1 MKKPSLIKSF
11 IQEEKAQATVEYAL
25 TLALVAAIA
34 LLIVNESQ
42 DILKAFWNAI
52 VNKVAKGCPNC
63 D

>member
-1 MKKPSLIKSF
+1 MKKRGFFKSF
-11 IQEEKAQATVEYAL
+11 IQDEKAQATVEYAL

-42 DILKAFWNAI
+42 DVLKTFWNAI